1 MNHSFGIAHF
11 YAQADAMAISLLVVL
26 LIMSIG
32 TWAIAI
38 QSIHTSWRN
47 HQHAKSLLNN
57 ERTQALEAKDFKI
70 PSIFSWAYHAYTHRS
85 DSMDF
90 VLDCCA
96 SRLDR
101 GQILLATVAASAPFV
116 GLLGTVW
123 GIYHALTAVAV
134 SGQANIEKMMGPV
147 GETLLMTALGLL
159 VALPAVVVYNL
170 NTRSNAKCLLN
181 IQAVLQR
188 VQTPSTVN
196 TQATTHA

>member
-1 MNHSFGIAHF
+1 MNTPFGLAHF
-11 YAQADAMAISLLVVL
+11 FAQADNMAWTLLAVL
-26 LIMSIG
+26 LLMSMC
-32 TWAIAI
+32 TWTVAI
-38 QSIHTSWRN
+38 QFMRLSRHN
-47 HQHAKSLLNN
+47 NQHAKALLNKPSTHVFN
-57 ERTQALEAKDFKI
+57 ESDFTK
-70 PSIFSWAYHAYTHRS
+70 PSIFSWAYQQSVQAHYS
-85 DSMDF
+85 LDF

-101 GQILLATVAASAPFV
+101 GQILLATIAAAAPFV

-123 GIYHALTAVAV
+123 GIYHALTAVAA

-170 NTRSNAKCLLN
+170 ITRSNAKCLLN

-188 VQTPSTVN
+188 LNSPLVIKKNLS
-196 TQATTHA
+196 TQA